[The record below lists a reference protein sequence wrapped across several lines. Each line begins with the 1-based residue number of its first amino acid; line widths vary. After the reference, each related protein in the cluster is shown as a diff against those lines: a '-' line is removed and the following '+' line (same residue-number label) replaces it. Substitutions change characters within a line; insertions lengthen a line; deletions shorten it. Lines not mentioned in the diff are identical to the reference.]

1 MTARYNRLVWS
12 RSCVSDEGGRRQ
24 KARSLPAHPSTP
36 LWNHA
41 SLLIHSATPP
51 KRNANDAHVVPF
63 FSFQVFLGLDTNK
76 PWEYWSG
83 LGVAFPARPAHDSSL
98 LWVCLRA
105 RWLRFATHECDETI
119 ATLVFEVME
128 NGEVHLAT
136 AYDNLPPTPDRR
148 RDRI

>member
-1 MTARYNRLVWS
+1 MWS
-12 RSCVSDEGGRRQ
+12 RVCDGGGRRQ
-24 KARSLPAHPSTP
+24 KARILPAHPSTP

-41 SLLIHSATPP
+41 SLLIHSAPPP

-63 FSFQVFLGLDTNK
+63 FSLQVFLGLDTNK

-83 LGVAFPARPAHDSSL
+83 LGVAFPARDRPMIRAFLSRL
-98 LWVCLRA
+98 LWLCLPA

-119 ATLVFEVME
+119 ATLVFEGME

-136 AYDNLPPTPDRR
+136 AFGNLPTHP
-148 RDRI
+148 